1 MQVVPEV
8 TGRRFALCPQMLKK
22 ILQDMWVDP
31 DLLAELDE
39 SQKQT
44 LFCRMREEQVRRWTL
59 WDLEECTKPPSSAK
73 RDGSFLCLTYFLSVH
88 SQLLF
93 FCTPKLVTTLR

>member
-1 MQVVPEV
+1 
-8 TGRRFALCPQMLKK
+8 MLKK

-44 LFCRMREEQVRRWTL
+44 LFCRMREEQVRRWTR
-59 WDLEECTKPPSSAK
+59 WDLEDFTKQPSSAK
-73 RDGSFLCLTYFLSVH
+73 RNGSLLCLTYFLSLH

-93 FCTPKLVTTLR
+93 FCTPKLFTLFG